1 MPAHTAT
8 ASTPHSAAGPRVGTL
23 EAGPPGHRLATHPTR
38 SSHADVTATGHS
50 MTASP
55 PHPAA
60 VAPPTRS
67 DRGAFEALDWI
78 LLLGLSL
85 IWGSSFLL
93 MAVGLR
99 SLHPGVITLVR
110 VGTGAAALLLV
121 RGRNATF
128 EPADDRRLVLLA
140 VIWVVIPFTL
150 FPIAEQHINSA
161 VAGILNGATPIWAA
175 LIGTIWFGRPSR
187 GTQRIG
193 LVIGFVGMVL
203 VSVSSTAA
211 GGDSAVL
218 GVVMVLIATIMYGWS
233 VHLLGPL
240 QQRYGAVP
248 VARRTLV
255 ISTIGTMPFGLWGLQ
270 TSTFEW
276 LPVLATVALGV
287 LGTGLAFVMMAQLS
301 GRVGGSRAS
310 FVTYIIPVVA
320 VGLGMALLGDEVAP
334 AALAGVVLVIGGAV
348 AASRPER

>member
-1 MPAHTAT
+1 M
-8 ASTPHSAAGPRVGTL
+8 STPRL
-23 EAGPPGHRLATHPTR
+23 QGH
-38 SSHADVTATGHS
+38 D

-55 PHPAA
+55 GSPA
-60 VAPPTRS
+60 VATPTPRS
-67 DRGAFEALDWI
+67 DRDAFEALDWA
-78 LLLGLSL
+78 LLLGLSI

-93 MAVGLR
+93 MAVGLE
-99 SLHPGVITLVR
+99 SLHPGVITWLR
-110 VGTGAAALLLV
+110 VATGAAALLLV
-121 RGRNATF
+121 RGHPVTF
-128 EPADDRRLVLLA
+128 APADARRMVLLA
-140 VIWVVIPFTL
+140 AIWVVIPFTL

-175 LIGTIWFGRPSR
+175 LIGTIWFARPSR

-193 LVIGFVGMVL
+193 LVVGFAGMVL

-211 GGDSAVL
+211 GGDSALL
-218 GVVMVLIATIMYGWS
+218 GIGMVLVATILYGWS

-255 ISTIGTMPFGLWGLQ
+255 VSALGTTPFGLWGLGS
-270 TSTFEW
+270 STFEVI
-276 LPVLATVALGV
+276 PVLATVTLGV

-320 VGLGMALLGDEVAP
+320 VGLGMAVLGDRVAP